1 MKRKTKAMWLWLFVI
16 PFFPL
21 FIHPWWLLVLSAG
34 AFAFLVWLL
43 EGKKE
48 NSE

>member
-21 FIHPWWLLVLSAG
+21 FFHPWWLFVLSAG
-34 AFAFLVWLL
+34 TLAFLVWLFD
-43 EGKKE
+43 KKE
-48 NSE
+48 DSD